1 MEEIKYSTSDFDQP
15 LKRKVDCFDICAL
28 KNSNSSQPD
37 IVAVCDE
44 QGVLQ
49 INNFNS
55 GHLLLSLTTIRNKGP
70 LSKIYLIPQMGNT
83 KLYMVT
89 AYTDGKIMF
98 YKQPNIHLDKD
109 NQPENVADTIL
120 NSNVHKG
127 EIYAICSNEEFIA
140 IGGLDNKVSFWKII
154 TG

>member
-1 MEEIKYSTSDFDQP
+1 
-15 LKRKVDCFDICAL
+15 
-28 KNSNSSQPD
+28 
-37 IVAVCDE
+37 
-44 QGVLQ
+44 
-49 INNFNS
+49 
-55 GHLLLSLTTIRNKGP
+55 
-70 LSKIYLIPQMGNT
+70 
-83 KLYMVT
+83 MVT

-154 TG
+154 TGQIITEVNLPIENNVDYNAVLPQWKHQKVIIKTR